1 MPVRP
6 LIPRPISRAPLAVA
20 LVLLVSFVDASRV
33 SAQNDLTGVRSEMDE
48 IGLRL
53 GEMSMGLFR
62 VTMQVPSLQSHVDLV
77 TSLIQSVQTDLD
89 YLEAMI
95 QLSGL
100 ASDPGTAATVV
111 LRELAGARE
120 RMQLGAFQQH
130 VMEEENRTSIP
141 RTVRVIEQQL
151 LVELDRVVQL
161 YSATSDLL
169 EPTRQ

>member
-6 LIPRPISRAPLAVA
+6 LIPRRISHAFLAVA

-33 SAQNDLTGVRSEMDE
+33 NAQNDLTGVRSEMEE
-48 IGLRL
+48 ISLRL
-53 GEMSMGLFR
+53 GEMGMGLFR
-62 VTMQVPSLQSHVDLV
+62 VTMQAPSFRSHVSLV

-95 QLSGL
+95 QLFGL

-111 LRELAGARE
+111 LRELAAARE
-120 RMQLGAFQQH
+120 RMQLDAFQQH
-130 VMEEENRTSIP
+130 VMEEDNRTSIP
-141 RTVRVIEQQL
+141 RTIQVIEQQL

-161 YSATSDLL
+161 YSLTSDLL